1 MSLPRQVTQRT
12 LPLPGSHTPL
22 EPRSYKKSGYPEA
35 ALPENPGRE
44 REDARGVPTADAAWF
59 STEVRLRPRPASISK
74 VKDVPCTFGPVI
86 KLLACYEK
94 SLSWLNR
101 ESNILQTVTL
111 LSIRE
116 T

>member
-44 REDARGVPTADAAWF
+44 REDARGVPTA
-59 STEVRLRPRPASISK
+59 PASSDQ
-74 VKDVPCTFGPVI
+74 VLPAQETEASEDSPT
-86 KLLACYEK
+86 
-94 SLSWLNR
+94 
-101 ESNILQTVTL
+101 TVYQNGMRPTRPTHV
-111 LSIRE
+111 SRCRIPDRQKM
-116 T
+116 